1 VILILSNTPHEQ
13 GARHDPCTQVWFCT
27 EILQMCV
34 LGVAEGTWDSTHM
47 WFWPRFVLDDSP
59 RDLHCC
65 QPAPCSIPMGNDE
78 RALPGAGSMPL
89 CHPVRIQLLL
99 PGCECGNDWSST
111 EQSPLCAGRAGCL
124 QGGFVHKEQRY
135 GKMHFPPQTLSRR
148 LVGEGAPSFLSEVV
162 SQFISSS
169 ILHHHPAFCLDT
181 SQPRQ

>member
-1 VILILSNTPHEQ
+1 
-13 GARHDPCTQVWFCT
+13 
-27 EILQMCV
+27 MCV

-47 WFWPRFVLDDSP
+47 RFWPRFVLDDSP

-78 RALPGAGSMPL
+78 RALPGAGSVPL